1 MDSVVLKDIPT
12 NVRVPGVYFEVDSSR
27 ANQGLPGM
35 PRRILVMGDKTPAG
49 TELAG
54 VPKRILDAAQGP
66 ALYGYGSPIARMLS
80 EVRKHNSNTE
90 LWAMAGAGGGVQGG
104 AQLQIQLTPYSI
116 VGSGEGGSPVQRTPW
131 YYNFRV
137 WKGNLGPFQ
146 VAPYYQPQGVGDAT
160 SQDIAAWAAVVAE
173 AFNTHLAQSQMSDPP
188 VIQATAIDDLI
199 TLTTSDA
206 SAAGSWWVE
215 LDNAGGGATDNS
227 PNFEYP
233 LGYTF
238 AATGS
243 GDSGTAATGSIQ
255 VSVDAALT
263 GGTLALYVAGRRLAV
278 NVLASDTS
286 ATLAARIAVA
296 INADVYL
303 PVTAAASAG
312 SVTLTAKWGGI
323 SSNDCDLRLNYYPD
337 EQTPNGVTLTFT
349 ALSGGSGSPDM
360 LALLAAL
367 GDEPFTAIVTPW
379 TDSSTLA
386 TVENWLEE
394 RYGPMDPKPG
404 HIWAAQRGV
413 LSALVSAGTNRNS
426 QFSTLLGVYGVP
438 EPAYLWA
445 ASAAALCEYE
455 ATIDPAR
462 PLQQLELKRLAPALS
477 QRMTRSERETLLNSG
492 IATFTVSADGSVF
505 TERMITTYQVNNLD
519 AADVTWLDL
528 ETVNT
533 VDAIRYAVRYRIAS
547 KFPRMKL
554 ADNGTQFAPGQP
566 IVTPSVIR
574 AELVSLFREMEAAGW
589 VENFEQFKSDLQVV
603 RSSSDRNRVNVIFPP
618 DLVNQLRVVAG
629 SIQFRL

>member
-1 MDSVVLKDIPT
+1 MESIVLKDIPT

-27 ANQGLPGM
+27 ANQSLPGM
-35 PRRILVMGDKTPAG
+35 PRRILVIGDKTPAG

-90 LWAMAGAGGGVQGG
+90 LWAMVGGTAAATLPTVRMTLTLEGPGYGIAQRGLAWTWGITFDKNGVLNYDAVTVSYACPGVGDADLADLEAAASALAASWNSQYSGGDIVASSAGPV
-104 AQLQIQLTPYSI
+104 LTFTANTLAAIGNWSLLPSEGNPNAPGI
-116 VGSGEGGSPVQRTPW
+116 DVPDGNPFSSGEGGS
-131 YYNFRV
+131 
-137 WKGNLGPFQ
+137 G
-146 VAPYYQPQGVGDAT
+146 
-160 SQDIAAWAAVVAE
+160 
-173 AFNTHLAQSQMSDPP
+173 
-188 VIQATAIDDLI
+188 
-199 TLTTSDA
+199 A
-206 SAAGSWWVE
+206 SA
-215 LDNAGGGATDNS
+215 LGAINLT
-227 PNFEYP
+227 
-233 LGYTF
+233 
-238 AATGS
+238 
-243 GDSGTAATGSIQ
+243 
-255 VSVDAALT
+255 VSNPSA
-263 GGTLALYVAGRRLAV
+263 GTLHLYVAGRHLPV
-278 NVLASDTS
+278 NVLTTDTD
-286 ATLAARIAVA
+286 ATLAARIAIAV
-296 INADVYL
+296 NADVHL
-303 PVTAAASAG
+303 PVGAGNVGG
-312 SVTLTAKWGGI
+312 SVSLPAKWDGI
-323 SSNDCDLRLNYYPD
+323 SGNDCDLRLNYYPD
-337 EQTPNGVTLTFT
+337 EQTPNGVTVSFT
-349 ALSGGSGSPDM
+349 PVSGGVGGPDM

-404 HIWAAQRGV
+404 HIWAADR
-413 LSALVSAGTNRNS
+413 SALAGLVNAGTNRNS
-426 QFSTLLGVYGVP
+426 QFSTILGTYGVP